1 MKTTLAENVRALR
14 RERPLTQEQLAEALG
29 VTPGAVYKWEAG
41 LSVPELPL
49 ILEMADFFDVSVDAL
64 LGHDVRDGSLSALA
78 ERLNA
83 LCRNSDPAALEEA
96 EKALRKYPNNF
107 TVVHG
112 CAQIYNVFGSE
123 GHDGKLL
130 RRALELYEK
139 ALLLISQ
146 NRSPYISEQTIHGD
160 MGVIHL
166 LLGESEK
173 GLDILKK
180 HNAGGMFDDAI
191 GGALSLLLRRPKE
204 AEPYLADALR
214 GKVFDQ
220 YGIVAGL
227 AFVFRSRGDWSAE
240 EEIVRWG
247 LTVFSGIR
255 NGGVTG
261 YLDKVE
267 AVLRLLLADARLE
280 SGRREEARASVGEAA
295 ALAAAF
301 DAAPDHG
308 IADLRFVPG
317 PADSSVHDVLGGTA
331 AESTAFLLER
341 LDHPELSYLWREAT
355 KGSAGASGENEG
367 VDR

>member
-1 MKTTLAENVRALR
+1 MLKQYLEVGKIVGTHGVRGEMRVECWANSPDFLR
-14 RERPLTQEQLAEALG
+14 KFKKLYLDEGQKA
-29 VTPGAVYKWEAG
+29 
-41 LSVPELPL
+41 LSVTCRPHKNIALVT
-49 ILEMADFFDVSVDAL
+49 AKGVD
-64 LGHDVRDGSLSALA
+64 SI
-78 ERLNA
+78 
-83 LCRNSDPAALEEA
+83 EA
-96 EKALRKYPNNF
+96 
-107 TVVHG
+107 
-112 CAQIYNVFGSE
+112 
-123 GHDGKLL
+123 
-130 RRALELYEK
+130 
-139 ALLLISQ
+139 
-146 NRSPYISEQTIHGD
+146 
-160 MGVIHL
+160 
-166 LLGESEK
+166 
-173 GLDILKK
+173 
-180 HNAGGMFDDAI
+180 
-191 GGALSLLLRRPKE
+191 
-204 AEPYLADALR
+204 ADALR
-214 GKVFDQ
+214 GKVFDL

-280 SGRREEARASVGEAA
+280 SGRREEARTSVGEAA